1 LFARTVAW
9 AQSPDRKEEL
19 IMIVG
24 VDVSKAHLDAA
35 RGEGRGTV
43 RYANSAAGIGKF
55 VQDLCANP
63 AQLVVAEATGG
74 YEIAL
79 VRALQGANIPIAV
92 VNPRQVRDLARARG
106 KLAKTDAI
114 DAQAIALFGA
124 VMQPRPLPP
133 ASGREALGALVA
145 RRRQLVDMMIA
156 EKNRLEH
163 AEGVIREWIEE
174 SLSAFKGQLASV
186 DAAIALALDADAELV
201 KRRDILVSV
210 PGIATLTAAV
220 ILAELPELGH
230 IGSKQAAALVGVAP
244 INRDS
249 GQHRGERHIGG
260 GRPSVR
266 CALYMAT
273 LSAVRF
279 EPTIKAFHHR
289 LRQAGKKPKVALVA
303 AMRKLVSLLNILLQ
317 RNQLWQPPQ
326 QHGC

>member
-1 LFARTVAW
+1 
-9 AQSPDRKEEL
+9 
-19 IMIVG
+19 MIVG
-24 VDVSKAHLDAA
+24 VDVSKGHLDVA
-35 RGEGRGTV
+35 RHEHAGTA
-43 RYANSAAGIGKF
+43 RYTNTEAGIEALLG
-55 VQDLCANP
+55 DLQATP
-63 AQLVVAEATGG
+63 PRLVVAEATGG

-79 VRALQGANIPIAV
+79 VRALQRAAIPIAV

-124 VMQPRPLPP
+124 IMQPKPLPAP
-133 ASGREALGALVA
+133 APGREALAGLVA
-145 RRRQLVDMMIA
+145 RRRQLIDMMTA
-156 EKNRLEH
+156 EKNRREH
-163 AEGVIREWIEE
+163 AEGVVSDWIDEN
-174 SLSAFKGQLASV
+174 LAAFKSQLANV
-186 DAAIALALDADAELV
+186 DAAIALALEADTELT

-210 PGIATLTAAV
+210 PGIAALTAAV

-230 IGSKQAAALVGVAP
+230 IGAKQAAALVGVAP

-249 GQHRGERHIGG
+249 GQYRGQRHIGG

-273 LSAVRF
+273 LSAVRH

-289 LRQAGKKPKVALVA
+289 LREAGKKPKVAIVA
-303 AMRKLVSLLNILLQ
+303 AERKLVSLLNALLE
-317 RNQLWQPPQ
+317 RNQIWKPPQ

>member
-1 LFARTVAW
+1 
-9 AQSPDRKEEL
+9 
-19 IMIVG
+19 MIVG
-24 VDVSKAHLDAA
+24 VDVSKGHLDVA
-35 RGEGRGTV
+35 RHEHAGTA
-43 RYANSAAGIGKF
+43 RYTNTEAGIEALLG
-55 VQDLCANP
+55 DLQATP
-63 AQLVVAEATGG
+63 PRLVVAEATGG

-79 VRALQGANIPIAV
+79 VRALQRAAIPIAV

-124 VMQPRPLPP
+124 IMQPKPLPAP
-133 ASGREALGALVA
+133 APGREALAGLVA
-145 RRRQLVDMMIA
+145 RRRQLIDMMTA
-156 EKNRLEH
+156 EKNRREH
-163 AEGVIREWIEE
+163 AEGVVSDWIDEN
-174 SLSAFKGQLASV
+174 LAAFKSQLANV
-186 DAAIALALDADAELV
+186 DAAIALALEADTELT

-230 IGSKQAAALVGVAP
+230 IGAKQAAALVGVAP

-249 GQHRGERHIGG
+249 GQYRGQRHIGG

-273 LSAVRF
+273 LSAVRH

-289 LRQAGKKPKVALVA
+289 LREAGKKPKVAIVA
-303 AMRKLVSLLNILLQ
+303 AERKLVSLLNALLE
-317 RNQLWQPPQ
+317 RNQIWKPPQ

>member
-1 LFARTVAW
+1 
-9 AQSPDRKEEL
+9 
-19 IMIVG
+19 MIVG
-24 VDVSKAHLDAA
+24 VDVSKGHLDVA
-35 RGEGRGTV
+35 RHEHAGTA
-43 RYANSAAGIGKF
+43 RYTNTEAGIEALLG
-55 VQDLCANP
+55 DLQATP
-63 AQLVVAEATGG
+63 PRLVVAEATGG

-79 VRALQGANIPIAV
+79 VRALQRAAIPIAV

-124 VMQPRPLPP
+124 IMQPKPLPAP
-133 ASGREALGALVA
+133 APGREALAGLVA
-145 RRRQLVDMMIA
+145 RRRQLIDMMTA
-156 EKNRLEH
+156 EKNRREH
-163 AEGVIREWIEE
+163 AEGVVSDWIDEN
-174 SLSAFKGQLASV
+174 LAAFKSQLANV
-186 DAAIALALDADAELV
+186 DAAIALALEADTELT

-230 IGSKQAAALVGVAP
+230 IGAKQAAALVGVAP

-249 GQHRGERHIGG
+249 GQYRGQRHTGG

-273 LSAVRF
+273 LSAVRH

-289 LRQAGKKPKVALVA
+289 LREAGKKPKVAIVA
-303 AMRKLVSLLNILLQ
+303 AERKLVSLLNALLE
-317 RNQLWQPPQ
+317 RNQIWKPPQ

>member
-1 LFARTVAW
+1 
-9 AQSPDRKEEL
+9 
-19 IMIVG
+19 MIIG
-24 VDVSKAHLDAA
+24 VDVSKGHLDVARDESPGAA
-35 RGEGRGTV
+35 
-43 RYANSAAGIGKF
+43 RYANTVAGIDKL
-55 VQDLCANP
+55 VQELRTGP
-63 AQLVVAEATGG
+63 PRLVVAEATGG

-79 VRALQGANIPIAV
+79 VRALQRADIPIAV

-124 VMQPRPLPP
+124 VMQPRSLPAP
-133 ASGREALGALVA
+133 VPGREALGALVT
-145 RRRQLVDMMIA
+145 RRRQLIDMMIA

-163 AEGVIREWIEE
+163 AEGVVRGWIEE
-174 SLSAFKGQLASV
+174 CLLAFKSQLAGI
-186 DAAIALALDADAELV
+186 DAAIALALDADAELA

-210 PGIATLTAAV
+210 PGIASLTAAV

-230 IGSKQAAALVGVAP
+230 IGSKQVAALVGVAP
-244 INRDS
+244 FNRDS

-273 LSAVRF
+273 LSTVRY
-279 EPTIKAFHHR
+279 EPTIRAFHHR

-326 QHGC
+326 LHGC

>member
-1 LFARTVAW
+1 
-9 AQSPDRKEEL
+9 
-19 IMIVG
+19 MIVG
-24 VDVSKAHLDAA
+24 VDVSKGHLDVA
-35 RGEGRGTV
+35 RHEHAGTA
-43 RYANSAAGIGKF
+43 RYTNTEAGIEALLR
-55 VQDLCANP
+55 DLQATP
-63 AQLVVAEATGG
+63 PRLVVAEATGG

-79 VRALQGANIPIAV
+79 VRALQRAAIPIAV

-124 VMQPRPLPP
+124 IMQPKPLPAP
-133 ASGREALGALVA
+133 APGREALAGLVA
-145 RRRQLVDMMIA
+145 RRRQLIDMMTA
-156 EKNRLEH
+156 EKNRREH
-163 AEGVIREWIEE
+163 AEGVVSDWIDEN
-174 SLSAFKGQLASV
+174 LAAFKSQLANV
-186 DAAIALALDADAELV
+186 DAAIALALEADTELT

-230 IGSKQAAALVGVAP
+230 IGAKQVAALVGVAP

-249 GQHRGERHIGG
+249 GQYRGQRHIGG

-273 LSAVRF
+273 LSAVRH

-289 LRQAGKKPKVALVA
+289 LREAGKKPKVALVA
-303 AMRKLVSLLNILLQ
+303 AERKLVSLLNTLLE
-317 RNQLWQPPQ
+317 RNQIWKPPQ